1 MSKEDVLGFMLES
14 CNLKNGDRIYS
25 PIQNINLY
33 AKGNMILGIKD
44 ADKISV
50 SSKTG
55 KGIQFNFNLSAWEN
69 ETRVDS
75 VLGLLLVHENMGGA
89 VKEAIKMNSIL
100 EGLDI
105 GDGIENKITSF
116 KVERERGKFDP
127 KDLKVYYTIK
137 LSLVGNTKII
147 LIVNSAGCGTSI
159 ELRKNDVQTYFN
171 TIKWES
177 GESVYDWEKKQI
189 DEGLKVAKLM

>member
-33 AKGNMILGIKD
+33 AKGNMVLGIKD

-75 VLGLLLVHENMGGA
+75 VLGLLLIHENIGGA

-116 KVERERGKFDP
+116 KIERERGKFDP

>member
-75 VLGLLLVHENMGGA
+75 VLGLLLIHENIEGA

-116 KVERERGKFDP
+116 KIERERGKFDP

-137 LSLVGNTKII
+137 LGLVGNTKII

-189 DEGLKVAKLM
+189 DEGLKVAKLI

>member
-1 MSKEDVLGFMLES
+1 MSNREEVLGFMLKS
-14 CNLKNGDRIYS
+14 YNLVNGDRIYS
-25 PIQNINLY
+25 PIQNIHLY
-33 AKGNMILGIKD
+33 TKGNMVLGIKD

-50 SSKTG
+50 SSNTG

-75 VLGLLLVHENMGGA
+75 ILNLLLVENIGGA

-105 GDGIENKITSF
+105 GDGIENKITSI

-127 KDLKVYYTIK
+127 KDLKVYYTVK
-137 LSLVGNTKII
+137 LNLVGNTKII
-147 LIVNSAGCGTSI
+147 LIGNPAGCRTSI
-159 ELRKNDVQTYFN
+159 ELRKNDVQVYFN
-171 TIKWES
+171 TIKWETN
-177 GESVYDWEKKQI
+177 ESVYDWEKKQI

>member
-75 VLGLLLVHENMGGA
+75 VLGLLLIHENIEGA

-116 KVERERGKFDP
+116 KIERERGKFDP

-171 TIKWES
+171 TIKWEPN
-177 GESVYDWEKKQI
+177 ESVYDWEKKQI

>member
-33 AKGNMILGIKD
+33 AKGNMVLGIKD

-75 VLGLLLVHENMGGA
+75 VLGLLLIHENIEGA

-116 KVERERGKFDP
+116 KIERERGKFDP

-189 DEGLKVAKLM
+189 DEGLKVAKLI

>member
-1 MSKEDVLGFMLES
+1 MSKEEVLDLMIKS

-25 PIQNINLY
+25 PIKSINLY
-33 AKGNMILGIKD
+33 AKGNMVLGVKD
-44 ADKISV
+44 ADKVSV

-69 ETRVDS
+69 ETRVGSLLD
-75 VLGLLLVHENMGGA
+75 LLLVHENIEGA
-89 VKEAIKMNSIL
+89 LNEAVKMNSVL
-100 EGLDI
+100 EGLSI
-105 GDGIENKITSF
+105 GDGIENKITSI
-116 KVERERGKFDP
+116 KIERERGKFGP

-137 LSLVGNTKII
+137 LGLAGNMKII
-147 LIVNSAGCGTSI
+147 LIVNPAGCGTSV
-159 ELRKNDVQTYFN
+159 ELRKNDVQEYFN

-189 DEGLKVAKLM
+189 DEGLKVAKFM

>member
-75 VLGLLLVHENMGGA
+75 VLGLLLIHENIEGA

-116 KVERERGKFDP
+116 KIERERGKFDP

>member
-105 GDGIENKITSF
+105 GDGIENKITSI
-116 KVERERGKFDP
+116 KIERERGKFDP

-137 LSLVGNTKII
+137 LGLVGNMKII
-147 LIVNSAGCGTSI
+147 LIVNPAGCRTSV
-159 ELRKNDVQTYFN
+159 ELRKNDVQEYFN